1 VWVFE
6 TDIAACFDE
15 IDHTALMD
23 RVRQRIGDRRVLRLV
38 KSFLRAGILTGE
50 GTLRT
55 TTSGTPQ
62 GGILSPLL
70 ANIALSVIDEHFD
83 AKRRSLSKEWHR
95 RRHRRDGGATYRLVR
110 YADDL
115 AVMVFGTREH
125 AEALRDEV
133 TGVAATIGL
142 RLAEDKTRTVHI
154 DDGFDFLGWH
164 IQRHTQRGSNRRM
177 VYTYPSDKAVTSV
190 RSRVKE
196 LTGRQTMNMA
206 PGTVFTLLGQRLR
219 GWTTY
224 FRHGASKITFS
235 ELEHY
240 LWHRVWKWLRRRHR
254 RRHWRWITRT
264 YGSPHNR
271 WGFTADGVELFN
283 PAKVPIRRYRYRG
296 NTIPTPWSARPA
308 HTTT

>member
-1 VWVFE
+1 
-6 TDIAACFDE
+6 
-15 IDHTALMD
+15 M
-23 RVRQRIGDRRVLRLV
+23 
-38 KSFLRAGILTGE
+38 
-50 GTLRT
+50 
-55 TTSGTPQ
+55 
-62 GGILSPLL
+62 LSPLL
-70 ANIALSVIDEHFD
+70 ANIALGVIDEHFD

-95 RRHRRDGGATYRLVR
+95 RRHRREGGATYRLVR

-115 AVMVFGTREH
+115 AVMVLGTREH

-133 TGVAATIGL
+133 ADVAATIGL
-142 RLAEDKTRTVHI
+142 RLAEGKTRTVHI
-154 DDGFDFLGWH
+154 DGGFDFLGWH
-164 IQRHTQRGSNRRM
+164 IQRHVQWGSNRRM
-177 VYTYPSDKAVTSV
+177 VYTYPSDKAVKSV

-196 LTGRQTMNMA
+196 LTGRQTMNID
-206 PGTVFTLLGQRLR
+206 PGTVFTLLGQTLR
-219 GWTTY
+219 GWTAY

-235 ELEHY
+235 ELEHH

-296 NTIPTPWSARPA
+296 NTIPTPWSGRPA
-308 HTTT
+308 HTTA